1 MDDKGHLSNE
11 EAPKAIKPTSKEFRK
26 TWGFRRTTIAKR
38 EGAGDTEVDP
48 IEQQPQQH
56 SLSLRRSGRQ
66 PKRTERVEEFLT
78 TVRRRGRKT
87 VPVSLEDSSEPTSS
101 TVTDVETASEGSVES
116 SSEIRSGPPPDSLG
130 KEHPASS
137 EKAKGGDEEE
147 DTSDS
152 DSDGLTLKE
161 LQNRLRRKREQ
172 EPVERSLRGIQ
183 NRLRKKRR
191 EEDPAETGSSQIGS
205 AEEDIPLCKQEPEA
219 SQGPVSQSEKDDREN
234 QSDGKTQGSKEENPR
249 EAGKPKPECE
259 VYDPNALYCICRQPH
274 NNRFMICCDRC
285 EEWFH
290 GDCVGISEARGRLLE
305 RNGED
310 YICPNCTILQ
320 VQDETSGSAADEQDA
335 GCRPVGADGTDC
347 TSIGT
352 VEQKSGEDQGIKGR
366 IEKAANPSGKKKLKI
381 FQPVIEAPGAAKCI
395 GPGCSSVAQPDSVY
409 CSNDCI
415 LKHAAATMRFL
426 SSGKEQKTKPKEKV
440 KTKPEKF
447 SLPKCSVQAGIKI
460 SSVHKRL
467 ASEKRENPV
476 KKVTLASRSETSGKE
491 ATCESS
497 TPSWAS
503 DHNYN
508 AVKPEKPEKPTALS
522 PTLLSKCNGKPALEV
537 LTQVLTLEAVKS
549 LVSVSDPATKDDRRM
564 EDRTMTAVTV
574 PKKAVPPGSLMG
586 RQTSPRNL
594 VPKKLPPY
602 SNMSGAKPAIKK
614 LPSGF
619 KGTIPKRPWPSATL
633 SGTSARP
640 AGPTPV
646 TGASKKLP
654 GSAAVVGVTRKPM
667 SANVPAAS
675 PAPGRL
681 GTVSPAP
688 SQPNSQ
694 IRQNIRRSLKE
705 ILWKRVNDSDD
716 LIMTENE
723 VGKIALHIEKEMFN
737 LFQVTDNRYKSKYRS
752 IMFNLKDPK
761 NQGLF
766 HRVLREEISLAKL
779 VRMKPEELVSKEL
792 SMWTEKPTKSVI
804 ESRTKLLNESKKNT
818 TKPET
823 IPDMEDS
830 PPVSDSEEQQ
840 ESVRAAP
847 EKSTAPLLDVFSSML
862 KDTTSQHRAHLFDL
876 NCKICTGQVSSS
888 EDEPAPKKQKLSA
901 SSKKEDLKPRHES
914 SPPDAVPS
922 TADEGIAETLPENAS
937 EPDLE
942 SISNLNQERKCFPES
957 PGDSHPEPSSLGG
970 LSPSSASGGNGVVT
984 TVTVSGRDPRTAL
997 SGSCTVTASM
1007 AAQVDNSQ
1015 TSETKLD
1022 MLKPVLT
1029 SAVVPKSILAK
1040 PSSSPDPRYLSVPP
1054 SPSISESRSP
1064 PEGDTTLFLSRLNT
1078 IWKGFINMQSVA
1090 KFVTKAYPVSG
1101 CLDYLSEDLPD
1112 TIHIGGRIA
1121 PKTVWD
1127 YVGKLKSSVS
1137 KELCLIRFHPAT
1149 EEEEV
1154 AYISLYSYFSSRG
1167 RFGVVANNNRHVK
1180 DLYLIPLSAKDPVP
1194 SKLLPFEG
1202 PGLES
1207 PRPNIILGLVIC
1219 QKVKRPS
1226 SAGELD
1232 KTDEK
1237 RTRLQQD
1244 EIETSVYPKVTAA
1257 LPSEKK
1263 PPKYN
1268 VHSADT
1274 AASSTTPPGSPP
1286 PPPPLPE
1293 PPVLKILSSLKPGS
1307 TSTVTAPTT
1316 SAVITT
1322 TASPVTAATS
1332 KTASPLEHILQTL
1345 FGKKKSFEPSG
1356 KESVESTL
1364 SPHQDS
1370 KAKGEDAMSA
1380 APLLDPIVQQFG
1392 QFSKDKALEEE
1403 EEDDRPY
1410 DPEEEYNPERAF
1422 HTLLAEPGRPHDV
1435 QSVPETAEREEVAYD
1450 PEDETILEEAKVTID
1465 DLPNRM
1471 CVKVSSTE
1479 RPADFTTDAA
1489 NASLVE
1495 QQKMLEELNKQIE
1508 EQKRQLEEQE
1518 EALRQQR
1525 AAVGV
1530 SMAHFSVSDAL
1541 MSPPPKSSL
1550 GKTELFSQEQQA
1562 LDPSQGALS
1571 TNHNL
1576 DSRQNRDPRQA
1587 RRLAAENTENESL
1600 PRVPTGS
1607 TPGPQSTLPARE
1619 NPAGTAVVQGP
1630 GLAAEAKE
1638 SMAVPWAPSENAV
1651 LRPEHDIQKCEHPGN
1666 PVSLPLDTSHLPTAG
1681 DGTARPAPPRRVLL
1695 PTPPSTTFPP
1705 SFPLQPEAQNFGSGG
1720 REPFSGPTFM
1730 SQETSLGSSQYE
1742 DPRGAQSAGRSD
1754 SPVAD
1759 MEDSREP
1766 QPRPGEGTTSF
1777 PPPGQRGGGPQ
1788 PQFPGQREPVPRT
1801 FGMSGHHGPSFP
1813 GPRGPVPPFSE
1824 ENIVPNSDGS
1834 RGPPPARFGVQKPPI
1849 PSLFSGQHG
1858 PPPYGDNRGLSPS
1871 YLGGPRGGA
1880 PAQFEDRKDPHG
1892 EKREFQ
1898 DAPYNEMT
1906 GAPAQC
1912 EGPDQAQFMG
1922 NRAPFQF
1929 GGQRRPLL
1937 TQMKGPRGGPPPSQ
1951 FGGQRGPPPGHFVGP
1966 RGPHPSQFENSRGAH
1981 PGQFEGARGQA
1992 PGFMP
1997 GPRGVQPQ
2005 QFEEQRVNSPPRFAG
2020 QRASAPLPYGGPRG
2034 PAPFPEKN
2042 EQPPSRFHFQ
2052 GPSSQ
2057 PVKPP
2062 PRPLLELPSHPPQH
2076 RKDRWDEAGPAT
2088 ALPPSAGPG
2097 QGHEAD
2103 GQWATSEFREGKGH
2117 EYRSPA
2123 FEGRQRERFEA
2134 GPKEKP
2140 LDEPEAQGLES
2151 RQGRAFEDRRRER
2164 ERGRNW
2170 SRERDWE
2177 RSRDWDRH
2185 REWDKGRDRSSN
2197 RDRERDNDRA
2207 KEWDRSRERSRNRD
2221 RDRERRRDRDRS
2233 RSRDR
2238 DRDRERARDR
2248 DRDRG
2253 RDRKDR
2259 SKSRESPRDL
2269 KPEARTSEGGPATAQ
2284 A

>member
-1 MDDKGHLSNE
+1 MDDKGRLSNE

-48 IEQQPQQH
+48 SEQQPQQH

-78 TVRRRGRKT
+78 TVRRRGRKN

-116 SSEIRSGPPPDSLG
+116 SSEIRSGPAPDSLG

-191 EEDPAETGSSQIGS
+191 EEDPAETGSVQIGS
-205 AEEDIPLCKQEPEA
+205 AEQDIPLCKQEPED
-219 SQGPVSQSEKDDREN
+219 SQGLVSQSEKDDREH
-234 QSDGKTQGSKEENPR
+234 QSEGKATQGNKEENPR

-352 VEQKSGEDQGIKGR
+352 IEQKSGEDQGIKGR

-381 FQPVIEAPGAAKCI
+381 FQPVVEAPGAAKCI

-426 SSGKEQKTKPKEKV
+426 SSGKEQKTKPKEKI

-460 SSVHKRL
+460 PSVHKRL

-476 KKVTLASRSETSGKE
+476 KKVMLASRSETSGKE

-508 AVKPEKPEKPTALS
+508 AVKPEKPEKPEKPTALS
-522 PTLLSKCNGKPALEV
+522 PTLLSK
-537 LTQVLTLEAVKS
+537 S
-549 LVSVSDPATKDDRRM
+549 MKDDRRV
-564 EDRTMTAVTV
+564 EDRTMAAVTV
-574 PKKAVPPGSLMG
+574 PKKTVPPGSLMS

-602 SNMSGAKPAIKK
+602 SNMAGAKPAIKK

-633 SGTSARP
+633 SGTSARQ

-646 TGASKKLP
+646 TAASKKLP

-667 SANVPAAS
+667 SANVSAAS

-681 GTVSPAP
+681 GPVSPAP
-688 SQPNSQ
+688 TQPNSQ

-818 TKPET
+818 TKSET

-862 KDTTSQHRAHLFDL
+862 KDTTNQHRAHLFDL
-876 NCKICTGQVSSS
+876 NCKICTGQVPSS

-901 SSKKEDLKPRHES
+901 SSKKEDLKPRHDS
-914 SPPDAVPS
+914 SPPDAVPN
-922 TADEGIAETLPENAS
+922 TVDEGIAETLPENTS

-942 SISNLNQERKCFPES
+942 SMSSLNQERKGFPES

-970 LSPSSASGGNGVVT
+970 LSPSSASGGSGVVT

-1007 AAQVDNSQ
+1007 AAQLDNSQ
-1015 TSETKLD
+1015 ASETKLD
-1022 MLKPVLT
+1022 MLKPTLT

-1237 RTRLQQD
+1237 RTRLQQ
-1244 EIETSVYPKVTAA
+1244 EELETSVYPKVTAA

-1268 VHSADT
+1268 VHSVDT
-1274 AASSTTPPGSPP
+1274 AASTTPPGSPP

-1316 SAVITT
+1316 SAVVTT
-1322 TASPVTAATS
+1322 TASPVTATTS

-1356 KESVESTL
+1356 KEPAGSTL
-1364 SPHQDS
+1364 SPHQDC
-1370 KAKGEDAMSA
+1370 KVKGEDTMSA

-1422 HTLLAEPGRPHDV
+1422 HTLLAEPGKPHDV

-1479 RPADFTTDAA
+1479 RPADFTTDASS
-1489 NASLVE
+1489 ASLVE

-1562 LDPSQGALS
+1562 PDPSQGALS

-1576 DSRQNRDPRQA
+1576 DSRQSRDPRQA

-1600 PRVPTGS
+1600 PRAPTGS
-1607 TPGPQSTLPARE
+1607 TPGPQGTLPARE
-1619 NPAGTAVVQGP
+1619 TPAGTAVVQGP

-1638 SMAVPWAPSENAV
+1638 AMAVPWAPGENAV
-1651 LRPEHDIQKCEHPGN
+1651 LRPEHDTQKCEHPGN
-1666 PVSLPLDTSHLPTAG
+1666 PVSFPLDTSHLPTAG

-1705 SFPLQPEAQNFGSGG
+1705 SFPLQPEAQNFSSGS
-1720 REPFSGPTFM
+1720 RDPFSGPTFM
-1730 SQETSLGSSQYE
+1730 SQETSLGSTQYE

-1766 QPRPGEGTTSF
+1766 QPRPGESTTSF

-1788 PQFPGQREPVPRT
+1788 PQFPGQREPAPRT

-1834 RGPPPARFGVQKPPI
+1834 RGPPPARFGTQKPPI

-1880 PAQFEDRKDPHG
+1880 PPQFEDRKDPHG

-1898 DAPYNEMT
+1898 DTPYNEMT

-1912 EGPDQAQFMG
+1912 EVPDQAQFMG

-1966 RGPHPSQFENSRGAH
+1966 RGPHPSQFENSRGTH

-1992 PGFMP
+1992 PVFMP

-2088 ALPPSAGPG
+2088 ALPSNAGPG

-2140 LDEPEAQGLES
+2140 LDEPEGQGLES
-2151 RQGRAFEDRRRER
+2151 RQSRAFEDRRRER

-2197 RDRERDNDRA
+2197 RDRERDNDRG

-2221 RDRERRRDRDRS
+2221 RDRERRRERDRS

-2269 KPEARTSEGGPATAQ
+2269 KPEARTSEGGPAAAQ

>member
-1 MDDKGHLSNE
+1 MDDKGDLSNE

-48 IEQQPQQH
+48 SEQQPQQH
-56 SLSLRRSGRQ
+56 NLSLRRSGRQ

-78 TVRRRGRKT
+78 TVRRRGRKN

-116 SSEIRSGPPPDSLG
+116 SSEIRSGPAPGTLG
-130 KEHPASS
+130 KEHPSSS
-137 EKAKGGDEEE
+137 EKVKGGDEEE

-183 NRLRKKRR
+183 NRLRKQRR
-191 EEDPAETGSSQIGS
+191 EEDPAEAGSVQIGS
-205 AEEDIPLCKQEPEA
+205 IEEDTPRCKQEPEA

-234 QSDGKTQGSKEENPR
+234 QLEGKATQGSKEESPR

-320 VQDETSGSAADEQDA
+320 VQDETSSSAADEQDA

-352 VEQKSGEDQGIKGR
+352 VEQRSGEDQGIKGR

-381 FQPVIEAPGAAKCI
+381 FQPVVEAPGAAKCI
-395 GPGCSSVAQPDSVY
+395 GPGCSNVAQPDSVY

-415 LKHAAATMRFL
+415 LKHAAATMKIL
-426 SSGKEQKTKPKEKV
+426 SSGKEQKPKPKEKV
-440 KTKPEKF
+440 KMKPEKF
-447 SLPKCSVQAGIKI
+447 SLPKCSVQAG
-460 SSVHKRL
+460 
-467 ASEKRENPV
+467 
-476 KKVTLASRSETSGKE
+476 
-491 ATCESS
+491 
-497 TPSWAS
+497 
-503 DHNYN
+503 
-508 AVKPEKPEKPTALS
+508 
-522 PTLLSKCNGKPALEV
+522 
-537 LTQVLTLEAVKS
+537 
-549 LVSVSDPATKDDRRM
+549 
-564 EDRTMTAVTV
+564 
-574 PKKAVPPGSLMG
+574 
-586 RQTSPRNL
+586 
-594 VPKKLPPY
+594 
-602 SNMSGAKPAIKK
+602 
-614 LPSGF
+614 
-619 KGTIPKRPWPSATL
+619 
-633 SGTSARP
+633 
-640 AGPTPV
+640 PTPV
-646 TGASKKLP
+646 IAASKKLP
-654 GSAAVVGVTRKPM
+654 GSAAVVGIARKPM

-675 PAPGRL
+675 PVPGRL
-681 GTVSPAP
+681 GPVSPAP

-804 ESRTKLLNESKKNT
+804 ESRTKLLNESKKNS

-830 PPVSDSEEQQ
+830 PPVSDSEEQ

-876 NCKICTGQVSSS
+876 NCKICTGQVPSS

-901 SSKKEDLKPRHES
+901 SSKKEDLKARHDS

-922 TADEGIAETLPENAS
+922 TADEGIAETPENTCD
-937 EPDLE
+937 PDLE
-942 SISNLNQERKCFPES
+942 TVSSLNQERKGFPES
-957 PGDSHPEPSSLGG
+957 AGDSHPEPSSLDG
-970 LSPSSASGGNGVVT
+970 LSSSFASGGSGVVT

-1007 AAQVDNSQ
+1007 AAHMDNSQ
-1015 TSETKLD
+1015 TSETKLEI
-1022 MLKPVLT
+1022 LKPALT

-1054 SPSISESRSP
+1054 SPNTSISESRSP
-1064 PEGDTTLFLSRLNT
+1064 PEGDTTLFLSRLST

-1237 RTRLQQD
+1237 RPRLQQ
-1244 EIETSVYPKVTAA
+1244 EETETSVYPKVTAA

-1263 PPKYN
+1263 PPKYS

-1274 AASSTTPPGSPP
+1274 TASSTTPPGSPP

-1356 KESVESTL
+1356 KESVGSTL
-1364 SPHQDS
+1364 APHHDS
-1370 KAKGEDAMSA
+1370 KAKGEDTMSA

-1410 DPEEEYNPERAF
+1410 DPEEEYNPDRAF

-1435 QSVPETAEREEVAYD
+1435 PSVPETAEREEVAYD

-1479 RPADFTTDAA
+1479 RPADFSTDASS
-1489 NASLVE
+1489 ASLVE

-1562 LDPSQGALS
+1562 LDPSQGSLS
-1571 TNHNL
+1571 TNHSL
-1576 DSRQNRDPRQA
+1576 DSRQSRDPRQA

-1600 PRVPTGS
+1600 PRAPTGS
-1607 TPGPQSTLPARE
+1607 TSGPQGTLPARE
-1619 NPAGTAVVQGP
+1619 TPAGAAVAQGP

-1638 SMAVPWAPSENAV
+1638 SMASPWAPGENTV
-1651 LRPEHDIQKCEHPGN
+1651 LRPEHDIQKCEHSSN

-1705 SFPLQPEAQNFGSGG
+1705 SFPLQPEAQNFSSGG
-1720 REPFSGPTFM
+1720 REPFSGPTFL

-1766 QPRPGEGTTSF
+1766 QPRPGEGATSF
-1777 PPPGQRGGGPQ
+1777 PSPAQRGGGPQ
-1788 PQFPGQREPVPRT
+1788 PQFPGQREPAPRT

-1834 RGPPPARFGVQKPPI
+1834 RGPPPPRFGAQKPPI

-1898 DAPYNEMT
+1898 DTPYEMT

-1937 TQMKGPRGGPPPSQ
+1937 TQIKGPRGGPPPSQ

-1966 RGPHPSQFENSRGAH
+1966 RGPHPSQFETSRGTH

-2076 RKDRWDEAGPAT
+2076 RKDRWDEAGTAT
-2088 ALPPSAGPG
+2088 ALPPSSGPG

-2170 SRERDWE
+2170 SREKDWE

-2197 RDRERDNDRA
+2197 RDRERDTDRG

-2269 KPEARTSEGGPATAQ
+2269 KPEARTSEGGPAAAQ